1 MNKFNLIFFF
11 SLLEYII
18 SESRFFDLLDE
29 NEDSTKNKTSINTS
43 ELFNLPGHLNNILR
57 ALLKNKTVVRDDC
70 IKGIEDIYENN
81 ITEITKIYEGSSKGF
96 VDMDSFMICIN
107 DTNNTYFSIYPHW
120 DKKARMEIARL
131 NEENLTEHLWIFGV
145 CLRRDICTSDH
156 IRNIS
161 YLN

>member
-18 SESRFFDLLDE
+18 SASRFFNFLDE
-29 NEDSTKNKTSINTS
+29 NENNNSSLPYDDINA
-43 ELFNLPGHLNNILR
+43 LFNLTGHLNVILFGLIKYFGIPNDTCTEGIR
-57 ALLKNKTVVRDDC
+57 YYYENKT
-70 IKGIEDIYENN
+70 E
-81 ITEITKIYEGSSKGF
+81 EITKIYEGSSKGI
-96 VDMDSFMICIN
+96 VDMDSFMTCIN

-145 CLRRDICTSDH
+145 CLKKDICSSGH
-156 IRNIS
+156 IRYI
-161 YLN
+161 YILK